1 MSDQVH
7 HPKHYNS
14 SPAKCKCGRRI
25 ECIDIA
31 QHMSFAL
38 GNVQKYIWRAGHKGS
53 TIEDLEK
60 ARTYL
65 DYEIKRLTK

>member
-1 MSDQVH
+1 
-7 HPKHYNS
+7 
-14 SPAKCKCGRRI
+14 
-25 ECIDIA
+25 
-31 QHMSFAL
+31 MSFAL

>member
-1 MSDQVH
+1 MSDPVN

-14 SPAKCKCGRRI
+14 SPAKFECGRRI

-53 TIEDLEK
+53 TIEDLKK
-60 ARTYL
+60 ARWYL
-65 DYEIKRLTK
+65 DREIARLSK